1 MSKRKQETQGEA
13 AGGCC
18 TVGGCEKQVPV
29 HWGVLLN
36 DAPFAEE
43 RMSGE
48 GAEEETRQERGREEG
63 SSNKEGDMG
72 GGTRAEAEQAATS
85 EEGGQEDISKL
96 SKNSD

>member
-1 MSKRKQETQGEA
+1 MSKRKQETQGGA

-18 TVGGCEKQVPV
+18 TGGGCEKQVPV

-72 GGTRAEAEQAATS
+72 GELERKQS
-85 EEGGQEDISKL
+85 RQQRVRKEGKRI
-96 SKNSD
+96 